1 MRWEE
6 NQGEVGWQ
14 WCQSIF
20 RREWS
25 AMLFAAERS
34 SKMRME
40 SGPWIWQCGVIGDL
54 EWFQRPNGVL
64 NGIGSREEQS

>member
-1 MRWEE
+1 
-6 NQGEVGWQ
+6 
-14 WCQSIF
+14 
-20 RREWS
+20 
-25 AMLFAAERS
+25 MLFAAERS